1 MTSKTQM
8 TKKQL
13 IEALTNAENRIAD
26 LEKSV
31 DQLEQEKVHIGAKL
45 LDDEQSNIVN
55 ILKARIEELEKQ
67 VGDGGQ
73 GVETYPDVNNID

>member
-13 IEALTNAENRIAD
+13 NEALSSAEQRIAELEEQVD
-26 LEKSV
+26 VLEK
-31 DQLEQEKVHIGAKL
+31 EKVHIGAKL

-55 ILKARIEELEKQ
+55 ILKSKIEDLEGKQ
-67 VGDGGQ
+67 K
-73 GVETYPDVNNID
+73 IDD

>member
-13 IEALTNAENRIAD
+13 IEALTNAENKIAD

-31 DQLEQEKVHIGAKL
+31 EQLEQEKVHIGAKL

-55 ILKARIEELEKQ
+55 ILKARVEELEKQ
-67 VGDGGQ
+67 LGEGGQ
-73 GVETYPDVNNID
+73 DVKTYPDVDNID

>member
-13 IEALTNAENRIAD
+13 IDALSSAEQRIVELEEQVDA
-26 LEKSV
+26 LEK
-31 DQLEQEKVHIGAKL
+31 EKVHIGAKL

-55 ILKARIEELEKQ
+55 ILKSKIEDLEKKQ
-67 VGDGGQ
+67 NTDGK
-73 GVETYPDVNNID
+73 

>member
-1 MTSKTQM
+1 M

-13 IEALTNAENRIAD
+13 IEALTDAEVKVAE
-26 LEKSV
+26 LEKAV
-31 DQLEQEKVHIGAKL
+31 ETLEQEKVHIGAKL

-67 VGDGGQ
+67 LGTDG
-73 GVETYPDVNNID
+73 EDT

>member
-1 MTSKTQM
+1 M

-13 IEALTNAENRIAD
+13 IEALTDAEVKVAD
-26 LEKSV
+26 LEKAV
-31 DQLEQEKVHIGAKL
+31 ETLEQEKIHIGAKL

-67 VGDGGQ
+67 LGTDG
-73 GVETYPDVNNID
+73 EDTRS

>member
-13 IEALTNAENRIAD
+13 IEALSSAEQRIAELEEQVD
-26 LEKSV
+26 VLEK
-31 DQLEQEKVHIGAKL
+31 EKVHIGAKL

-55 ILKARIEELEKQ
+55 ILKSKIEDLEGKQ
-67 VGDGGQ
+67 K
-73 GVETYPDVNNID
+73 IDD